1 MKRLNMTFALALG
14 VALATLPAR
23 AAHAGEVDQQ
33 NLAAGEA
40 LHVEASRLLA
50 ENKLTEASKKFG
62 EAFAKSQNPGSLLA
76 QAVTERKL
84 GHFAGALKLYRTYLA
99 LPANVKVTPE
109 WKRKAETEA
118 SECEKNLC
126 RLDVRADSFSVDGTA
141 EVGVVFAEPGTHAV
155 SMVGKGGEKLV
166 SVKCAAGAVVVVP
179 YENGGKVPDP
189 PPGEKGET
197 GSWVLPG
204 VLAGVGVV
212 GLGVGLGLGAAAKG
226 KSDTLD
232 QVAPGVCQDR
242 ASAGCV
248 AETDRLSSGKTLN
261 TIGLVSVIGG
271 SVVLAGAVVAAIVLR
286 PWETRERKTATWI
299 TPMVDGTGAGFAAGG
314 SF

>member
-14 VALATLPAR
+14 VALATLTAG

-179 YENGGKVPDP
+179 YENGGGKVPDP
-189 PPGEKGET
+189 PPGERTEK
-197 GSWVLPG
+197 GSWAVPA
-204 VLAGVGVV
+204 VLAGIGVV
-212 GLGVGLGLGAAAKG
+212 GLGVGIGLGAVSGSAGSEGTALFKAGACTSLGSAECQAAKD
-226 KSDTLD
+226 KES
-232 QVAPGVCQDR
+232 
-242 ASAGCV
+242 SA
-248 AETDRLSSGKTLN
+248 N
-261 TIGLVSVIGG
+261 GLGYG
-271 SVVLAGAVVAAIVLR
+271 SVVGYVAGGAFLVAGVVTAVVMK
-286 PWETRERKTATWI
+286 PWKSRETGREVTVV
-299 TPMVDGTGAGFAAGG
+299 PGAGGVALVGKF
-314 SF
+314 

>member
-1 MKRLNMTFALALG
+1 MKRLNMTFALAFG
-14 VALATLPAR
+14 VALATLTAGP
-23 AAHAGEVDQQ
+23 AHAGEVDQQ

-109 WKRKAETEA
+109 WKKKAETEA
-118 SECEKNLC
+118 AECEKNLC

-189 PPGEKGET
+189 PPGERTEK
-197 GSWVLPG
+197 GSWALPV
-204 VLAGVGVV
+204 VLAGIGVV
-212 GLGVGLGLGAAAKG
+212 GLGVGIGLGTATSSKESFLAG
-226 KSDTLD
+226 NSVVCGSD
-232 QVAPGVCQDR
+232 G
-242 ASAGCV
+242 ASCPANRD
-248 AETDRLSSGKTLN
+248 AYDSWKTLG
-261 TIGLVSVIGG
+261 TGAIVSYAIGTTALVA
-271 SVVLAGAVVAAIVLR
+271 SVVATFVLR
-286 PWETRERKTATWI
+286 PWQEHPVSRTLGHVG
-299 TPMVDGTGAGFAAGG
+299 PLLGNGTSGVVVQGGF
-314 SF
+314 

>member
-1 MKRLNMTFALALG
+1 MKRLNMTFALAFF
-14 VALATLPAR
+14 VALATTAG

-109 WKRKAETEA
+109 WKKKAETEA
-118 SECEKNLC
+118 AKCEKNLC

-197 GSWVLPG
+197 GSWVLPIA
-204 VLAGVGVV
+204 LTVV
-212 GLGVGLGLGAAAKG
+212 GAIGLGFGAGFGVASGSSKDELQRLQAERRCGFDLAACE
-226 KSDTLD
+226 D
-232 QVAPGVCQDR
+232 VR
-242 ASAGCV
+242 SAG
-248 AETDRLSSGKTLN
+248 ATQAT
-261 TIGLVSVIGG
+261 VSVVGYVAGG
-271 SVVLAGAVVAAIVLR
+271 VSLAGAVIAALVLT
-286 PWETRERKTATWI
+286 PWKERSPKKTAWLPLVSPNEI
-299 TPMVDGTGAGFAAGG
+299 GAAYFVR
-314 SF
+314 F